1 MRPSLKKKRVA
12 ALLLTSSLLLAA
24 GCGSSTGSDAP
35 ESTDEDGP
43 ITFTFFGADASPNW
57 NRMEDAV
64 GKKITE
70 MTGVTINAEFDISS
84 GGGNDRISLMA
95 ASGEYPD
102 LIFPKG
108 NLSRLVEAG
117 AMLDLTDLI
126 EEHGPN
132 IKKAYGE
139 HFNRLKYSNEDP
151 SIYWLPTNGAIDQTY
166 FDATNGVAIQ
176 HRVAKELGYPEIK
189 TIEDYEKVIREYYEL
204 HPTTE
209 DGQPTIPLTLSADGW
224 RRMITVT
231 DPAVMAT
238 GGPGDGEYFIDPE
251 TYEAQLHYKRPE
263 EKEYFRWLN
272 KLWNDGL
279 IDKESFVQKDDQYKA
294 KIASGRVLSL
304 FDPNWGFSDA
314 ENALKSSGMDE
325 NTYGFYPVTL
335 DESFKRADFQPMGF
349 DGYGIGITVDAKDPV
364 RAIKFLDW
372 LSSEEGQILRNW
384 GIEGEHYVVEDG
396 VRKIPTDI
404 QDRKNNDNSNFTKE
418 TGIGLYNIFGA
429 HYGDGVKDS
438 TDNYYTTNFPE
449 TIQMGYSEA
458 EKEVLAGYGIS
469 TWKELFPSEDEFA
482 VKEWGAAY
490 NMPIPTDSGNYNV
503 IYQKTQDIIQKRIPE
518 AIIAAPDQFDAIY
531 DNMLAELDK
540 EGAVEMEQQ
549 YTGWIKDRVRL
560 WTGQEID

>member
-1 MRPSLKKKRVA
+1 MKKKRFA

-35 ESTDEDGP
+35 ESTDEDRP

-57 NRMEDAV
+57 NRMQDAV

-126 EEHGPN
+126 EEHAPN

-176 HRVAKELGYPEIK
+176 HRVVKELGYPEIK
-189 TIEDYEKVIREYYEL
+189 TIEDYENVMREYYEL

-238 GGPGDGEYFIDPE
+238 GGPGDGEYFINPE

-279 IDKESFVQKDDQYKA
+279 VDKESFVQKDDQYKA

-314 ENALKSSGMDE
+314 ENALKSAGLDE

-349 DGYGIGITVDAKDPV
+349 DGYGIGITVDAEDPV

-396 VRKIPTDI
+396 VRKIPADI

-438 TDNYYTTNFPE
+438 TGNYFTTNFPE
-449 TIQMGYSEA
+449 QIQEGYSA
-458 EKEVLAGYGIS
+458 VEKEVLAGYGIR
-469 TWKELFPSEDEFA
+469 TWKELFPSEDEFP

-518 AIIAAPDQFDAIY
+518 AIISAPDQFDAIY

-549 YTGWIKDRVRL
+549 YTEWIKDRVRL
-560 WTGQEID
+560 WTGKDID

>member
-1 MRPSLKKKRVA
+1 MKKKRFV
-12 ALLLTSSLLLAA
+12 ALLLTSTLLLAA

-35 ESTDEDGP
+35 ESTDEDRP

-57 NRMEDAV
+57 NRMQDAV

-126 EEHGPN
+126 EEHAPN

-176 HRVAKELGYPEIK
+176 HRVVKELGYPEIK
-189 TIEDYEKVIREYYEL
+189 TIEDYENVMREYYEL

-238 GGPGDGEYFIDPE
+238 GGPGDGEYFINPE

-279 IDKESFVQKDDQYKA
+279 VDKESFVQKDDQYKA

-314 ENALKSSGMDE
+314 ENALKSAGLDE

-349 DGYGIGITVDAKDPV
+349 DGYGIGITVDAEDPV

-396 VRKIPTDI
+396 VRKIPADI

-438 TDNYYTTNFPE
+438 SGNYFTTNFPE
-449 TIQMGYSEA
+449 QIQEGYSA
-458 EKEVLAGYGIS
+458 VEKEVLAGYGIR
-469 TWKELFPSEDEFA
+469 TWKELFPSEDEFP

-490 NMPIPTDSGNYNV
+490 NMPIPTNSGNYNV

-518 AIIAAPDQFDAIY
+518 AIISAPDQFDAIY

-549 YTGWIKDRVRL
+549 YTEWIKDRVRL
-560 WTGQEID
+560 WTGKDID

>member
-1 MRPSLKKKRVA
+1 MQ
-12 ALLLTSSLLLAA
+12 
-24 GCGSSTGSDAP
+24 
-35 ESTDEDGP
+35 
-43 ITFTFFGADASPNW
+43 
-57 NRMEDAV
+57 DAV

-126 EEHGPN
+126 EEHAPN

-176 HRVAKELGYPEIK
+176 HRVVKELGYPEIK
-189 TIEDYEKVIREYYEL
+189 TIEDYENVMREYYEL

-238 GGPGDGEYFIDPE
+238 GGPGDGEYFINPE

-279 IDKESFVQKDDQYKA
+279 VDKESFVQKDDQYKA

-314 ENALKSSGMDE
+314 ENALKSAGLDE

-349 DGYGIGITVDAKDPV
+349 DGYGIGITVDAEDPV

-396 VRKIPTDI
+396 VRKIPADI

-438 TDNYYTTNFPE
+438 TGNYFTTNFPE
-449 TIQMGYSEA
+449 QIQEGYSA
-458 EKEVLAGYGIS
+458 VEKEVLAGYGIR
-469 TWKELFPSEDEFA
+469 TWKELFPSEDEFP
-482 VKEWGAAY
+482 VKEWGLH
-490 NMPIPTDSGNYNV
+490 
-503 IYQKTQDIIQKRIPE
+503 IICRSQRTVEITMSSTKNAGYYSE
-518 AIIAAPDQFDAIY
+518 AHSRSHYLSTRSI
-531 DNMLAELDK
+531 
-540 EGAVEMEQQ
+540 
-549 YTGWIKDRVRL
+549 
-560 WTGQEID
+560 

>member
-1 MRPSLKKKRVA
+1 MKKKRFA

-35 ESTDEDGP
+35 ESTDEDRP

-57 NRMEDAV
+57 NRMQDAV

-126 EEHGPN
+126 EEHAPN

-176 HRVAKELGYPEIK
+176 HRVVKELGYPEIK
-189 TIEDYEKVIREYYEL
+189 TIEDYENVMREYYEL

-238 GGPGDGEYFIDPE
+238 GGPGDGEYFINPE

-279 IDKESFVQKDDQYKA
+279 VDKESFVQKDDQYKA

-314 ENALKSSGMDE
+314 ENALKSAGLDE

-349 DGYGIGITVDAKDPV
+349 DGYGIGITVDAEDPV

-396 VRKIPTDI
+396 VRKIPADI

-438 TDNYYTTNFPE
+438 TGNYFTTNFPE
-449 TIQMGYSEA
+449 QIQEGYSA
-458 EKEVLAGYGIS
+458 VEKEVLAGYGIR
-469 TWKELFPSEDEFA
+469 TWKELFPSEDEFP
-482 VKEWGAAY
+482 VKEWGLHIICRSQRTVEITMSSTKKRRILFRSAFPKPLSQHQI
-490 NMPIPTDSGNYNV
+490 NLMPSM
-503 IYQKTQDIIQKRIPE
+503 IIC
-518 AIIAAPDQFDAIY
+518 
-531 DNMLAELDK
+531 LLS
-540 EGAVEMEQQ
+540 
-549 YTGWIKDRVRL
+549 WIKKARL
-560 WTGQEID
+560 KWSSNIQNGLKIE